1 MTTQTESHI
10 SIGRRLIRHADEQF
24 DSGDFLQTSE
34 KAWGA
39 AVQFIKAHA
48 ESRGLPHSSHYDLRQ
63 VANHLAI
70 ETGVGR
76 IRELFSICE
85 SVHANYYEAYM
96 REDDLEASLTNVREL
111 ISMLERVPMP
121 LPSEESLTQP
131 RNRRERQFFVT
142 RDGSI

>member
-10 SIGRRLIRHADEQF
+10 SIGRRLIRHADEQL

-48 ESRGLPHSSHYDLRQ
+48 EYRGIPHSSHYDLRQ
-63 VANHLAI
+63 VANHLVNESGI
-70 ETGVGR
+70 NR
-76 IRELFSICE
+76 IGELFAICE
-85 SVHANYYEAYM
+85 SLHANYYEAWM
-96 REDDLEASLTNVREL
+96 SEDELERRLVNVKEL
-111 ISMLERVPMP
+111 ISLLERVPMP

>member
-10 SIGRRLIRHADEQF
+10 RIGRRLIIHADTQF
-24 DSGDFLQTSE
+24 AAGDFLQTSE

-39 AVQFIKAHA
+39 AVQFLKARA
-48 ESRGLPHSSHYDLRQ
+48 EERGLSHSSHYDLRQ
-63 VANHLAI
+63 VANHLAS
-70 ETGVGR
+70 ETGLRR

-96 REDDLEASLTNVREL
+96 REDDLEASLANVKEL
-111 ISMLERVPMP
+111 IALLEEIPMP
-121 LPSEESLTQP
+121 DTTVQESNGRQ
-131 RNRRERQFFVT
+131 RQFFVS